1 MVSEKTIRKWV
12 NRVNKEFGLSV
23 SNDASVDW
31 FMRLRG
37 VAKFIDRKEYYIVGM
52 PTQDM
57 WGKRGFAVLSCYVRP
72 EYRNAKY
79 VLKMEKEILSIA
91 KRFNSCYIIQGSHL
105 GDKYFK
111 FLEGIGYKVCEMK
124 KEI

>member
-12 NRVNKEFGLSV
+12 KRVNKEFGLSDK
-23 SNDASVDW
+23 NGESVVY

-37 VAKFIDRKEYYIVGM
+37 IAKFIDRKEYYVVCM
-52 PTQDM
+52 PVPDM
-57 WGKRGFAVLSCYVRP
+57 WGKIGLAVISCYVRP
-72 EYRNAKY
+72 KYRTAKY
-79 VLKMEKEILSIA
+79 VLKMQREILSVA

-111 FLEGIGYKVCEMK
+111 FLSGIGYKVCEMK